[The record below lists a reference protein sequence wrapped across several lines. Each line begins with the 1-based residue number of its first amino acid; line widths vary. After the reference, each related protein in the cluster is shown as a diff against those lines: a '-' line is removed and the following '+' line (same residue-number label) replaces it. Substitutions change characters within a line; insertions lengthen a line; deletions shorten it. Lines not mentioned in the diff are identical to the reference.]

1 MSLNEHFMVS
11 LIRSCSLA
19 EAFTA
24 FIIICSIVFWW
35 MCVSF
40 HFLCYSL
47 VSLVHMPYSSG
58 DWWQGW
64 GESCFLSTWTQPH
77 NHLTTRTCKTHIH
90 THTSKLRIYCDS
102 FLYVSVSFTG
112 SQSAQLRA
120 TLCIIIN
127 RKTFFFFSSAR
138 WADIWGRGDALHSWH
153 EWQRL
158 VEGKMRS

>member
-11 LIRSCSLA
+11 LIPSCSLA

-47 VSLVHMPYSSG
+47 VSLVNMPYSSG

-77 NHLTTRTCKTHIH
+77 NHLTTRTCKTH
-90 THTSKLRIYCDS
+90 THTYKQTTYLLWLISLCFWQPICTTACHSLYYYQSKNL
-102 FLYVSVSFTG
+102 
-112 SQSAQLRA
+112 
-120 TLCIIIN
+120 
-127 RKTFFFFSSAR
+127 FFSSAR

-158 VEGKMRS
+158 VEG

>member
-11 LIRSCSLA
+11 LIPSCSLA

-47 VSLVHMPYSSG
+47 VSLVNMPYSSG

-90 THTSKLRIYCDS
+90 THTNYVFIVTHFFM
-102 FLYVSVSFTG
+102 FLSVSLAANLHNCVPLFVLL
-112 SQSAQLRA
+112 S
-120 TLCIIIN
+120 I
-127 RKTFFFFSSAR
+127 KKPFFFSSAR

-158 VEGKMRS
+158 VEGKMWS